1 LTFKSQ
7 EEVVDICSQVK
18 CLLLSQLYT
27 HKVLICFTA
36 ETDFFLLLVKRYR
49 CQYEFIFLMRFRS
62 RKIVLG
68 CIMSCKKDVISVNWY
83 TKLVQRGLLLA

>member
-18 CLLLSQLYT
+18 CFLLTLLYT
-27 HKVLICFTA
+27 HKLLICLTA
-36 ETDFFLLLVKRYR
+36 ETDFFLLLVKGYRY
-49 CQYEFIFLMRFRS
+49 QYEFIFLMRFRS

-68 CIMSCKKDVISVNWY
+68 VYYV
-83 TKLVQRGLLLA
+83 L